1 MPTTGEIIAALI
13 GVWKIARRDP
23 TAMQGF
29 EFSADA
35 FWRSFAAII
44 FTIPF
49 YLVFITA
56 EWRMIADAGVSVS
69 NSVPE
74 YALIELLSYMAFWVL
89 YPLAMIGVC
98 RAFSLSGAFAAY
110 ITVYNWASI
119 LVAVLIS
126 PPYVL
131 YSLGIASAETAAF
144 MILIAFIAALMYRW
158 QIALTVFATT
168 PAVAGAVISVE
179 LVLAF
184 AINLTASAFLEI
196 GA

>member
-1 MPTTGEIIAALI
+1 MPTTNEIIAALI

-56 EWRMIADAGVSVS
+56 EWRMIADAGIAVS
-69 NSVPE
+69 NSMTE
-74 YALIELLSYMAFWVL
+74 YALIELLSYAAFWVL

-98 RAFSLSGAFAAY
+98 RVFSLTGAFAAY
-110 ITVYNWASI
+110 ITVYNWATV
-119 LVAVLIS
+119 LVAALIS
-126 PPYVL
+126 LPYVL
-131 YSLGIASAETAAF
+131 FSLGIASGEAAAF
-144 MILIAFIAALMYRW
+144 MILIAFITTLMYRW

-168 PAVAGAVISVE
+168 PSIAGAIIGVE

-184 AINLTASAFLEI
+184 AINFIASAFLGI